1 MSHRTCTGPCGRNLE
16 LNSENFRKDKT
27 SATGYKYRC
36 KKCQSARNVPG
47 SIASTKWPS
56 VEAFDAEEAEGRA
69 PLHGSAPDGYLMR
82 GRSTLYNKHGQIIAE
97 WVKTAKD
104 KEDEYKA
111 LVQAIESITGGWDK
125 VTPIKKPK
133 GFLAEDLL
141 TVIPLGDPH
150 LGMFSWAQETGQDFD
165 LDIAEANL
173 VAAVDHLVGLAPK
186 AKQALLISLG
196 DFFHADNSANQ
207 TTHGTRVDVDTR
219 WSKVLRIGIRAMR
232 RCIDRLL
239 ETHEKVNVI
248 CEIGNHDS
256 HSAVMLA
263 LALDQFYAN
272 EPRVEIDTSPAK
284 FHWYRFGKNLIGVTH
299 GDTVKAKDL
308 PSVMACDRASDWG
321 ETEYRY
327 WYCGHI
333 HHDVVKEYPGVT
345 VESFRTLAPADAWH
359 RASGYRSGQDLKLD
373 IIHKKYGRVNRH
385 VVGIRQLWDK

>member
-1 MSHRTCTGPCGRNLE
+1 MYQKLCSGPCKRKLD
-16 LNSENFRKDKT
+16 LSAENFQRDGAKA
-27 SATGYKYRC
+27 SGFRSRC
-36 KKCQSARNVPG
+36 KLCCSGK
-47 SIASTKWPS
+47 S
-56 VEAFDAEEAEGRA
+56 VIDDDNFIPAEGRA
-69 PLHGSAPDGYLMR
+69 ALHGPAPDGFLMR
-82 GRSTLYNKHGQIIAE
+82 GRSTLYGKDGRIIGE

-111 LVQAIESITGGWDK
+111 LVKAIEGIADGWTK
-125 VTPIKKPK
+125 AKPVKKPQ
-133 GFLAEDLL
+133 GFLADDLL

-196 DFFHADNSANQ
+196 DFFHADNSSNQ
-207 TTHGTRVDVDTR
+207 TTAGTKVDVDTR
-219 WSKVLRIGIRAMR
+219 WSKVLRTGIRVMR

-239 ETHEKVNVI
+239 ETHEKVTVI

-263 LALDQFYAN
+263 LALDQFYEK
-272 EPRVEIDTSPAK
+272 EPRVTIDTSPAK

-308 PSVMACDRASDWG
+308 PGVMACDRKEDWG
-321 ETEYRY
+321 ETDYRY
-327 WYCGHI
+327 FYCGHI
-333 HHDVVKEYPGVT
+333 HHDSLREYPGVV
-345 VESFRTLAPADAWH
+345 VESFRTLAPSDAWH
-359 RASGYRSGQDLKLD
+359 KSKGYRSGQDLKLD
-373 IIHKKYGRVNRH
+373 VIHKKYGRVNRH
-385 VVGIRQLWDK
+385 IVGIRQLWDK